1 MTFHADTVRVK
12 ELHFGNSTADT
23 FDVNLGRDAKD
34 ILKTDD
40 KFVAN
45 SFFVKDTVVID
56 SNRVGKFDSL
66 YLNGISFYATDDSV
80 LVFAGDTLNT
90 ELDTS
95 VVVTK
100 NTVQVID
107 SSKYWIS
114 KQYFRNHIQVEDAF
128 EMTGVSN
135 IIRGMTDGLDFRSGD
150 GSTESFDFNF
160 GYDSFNGGHLNY
172 WGGDDTLDFKLFT
185 SGDAFLRDSLS
196 VGGSL
201 MANNYYSGD
210 GTQGATS
217 TVNNMVFKDG
227 LYTSGTFTIP
237 TTIPYDSVTGAPTT
251 LPWDSLTGVPSKITD
266 VEDAS
271 LRIYGKRIEENA
283 TNGLSEISINYLGYN
298 GGTTQFR
305 DLGIYDGKNNNLVYI
320 TGSTKNVN
328 VTGGL
333 SVPDSAYGASWNG
346 NNNVPTKNAVYD
358 KIEALILDGSADS
371 STFVTKSSPQVID
384 GTKYFTQIIQ
394 GEILRSHEV
403 FDAAKDTLYNADDF
417 GQLFTIS
424 GNTLYLRNSKHDALS
439 SVILPSAS
447 VSWGSITGTLS
458 SQTDLQN
465 ALDGKVN
472 TSILSAGFFAAD
484 DDVLYAESG
493 VIKSSNIPYTSLLV
507 DADINSTVQ
516 AYDPDLTTYAGITP
530 SANVQSILGAANYSA
545 IRTLLS
551 LGSMALI
558 DNNFTANRV
567 MVSNGAAELG
577 VSSVTTTELG
587 YLSGATSSI
596 QTQID
601 SKLKHTSTDSIVV
614 NADSGFVVDGFTS
627 NIAQV
632 ITSITSNTITPTSSL
647 IYWNSGSSGDL
658 ITLMGKKDGQELT
671 IININTGT
679 LTLYHADDI
688 GDNLYLSANEI
699 ALGPRD
705 AITLRYVE
713 SLRVWIQTAYSNN

>member
-95 VVVTK
+95 VAVTK

-251 LPWDSLTGVPSKITD
+251 LPWDSLTGVHSKITD

-271 LRIYGKRIEENA
+271 LRIYGKRIEENV

-305 DLGIYDGKNNNLVYI
+305 DLGIYDGKGNNIAYF
-320 TGSTKNVN
+320 TGSTKKLNVVGG
-328 VTGGL
+328 VT
-333 SVPDSAYGASWNG
+333 VPDAIYSAGWDGSTE
-346 NNNVPTKNAVYD
+346 VPTKNAFYD
-358 KIEALILDGSADS
+358 KIEALILGRSADIS
-371 STFVTKSSPQVID
+371 VFVTKGTTQVIT
-384 GTKYFTQIIQ
+384 GTKYFSSRIQ
-394 GEILRSHEV
+394 GGSRETYNLYGSG
-403 FDAAKDTLYNADDF
+403 ADTL
-417 GQLFTIS
+417 
-424 GNTLYLRNSKHDALS
+424 
-439 SVILPSAS
+439 
-447 VSWGSITGTLS
+447 
-458 SQTDLQN
+458 
-465 ALDGKVN
+465 
-472 TSILSAGFFAAD
+472 
-484 DDVLYAESG
+484 
-493 VIKSSNIPYTSLLV
+493 
-507 DADINSTVQ
+507 
-516 AYDPDLTTYAGITP
+516 
-530 SANVQSILGAANYSA
+530 
-545 IRTLLS
+545 
-551 LGSMALI
+551 
-558 DNNFTANRV
+558 
-567 MVSNGAAELG
+567 
-577 VSSVTTTELG
+577 
-587 YLSGATSSI
+587 
-596 QTQID
+596 
-601 SKLKHTSTDSIVV
+601 
-614 NADSGFVVDGFTS
+614 
-627 NIAQV
+627 
-632 ITSITSNTITPTSSL
+632 
-647 IYWNSGSSGDL
+647 
-658 ITLMGKKDGQELT
+658 
-671 IININTGT
+671 
-679 LTLYHADDI
+679 
-688 GDNLYLSANEI
+688 
-699 ALGPRD
+699 
-705 AITLRYVE
+705 
-713 SLRVWIQTAYSNN
+713 